1 MSDHRETGHTRKG
14 EAGQRSDQD
23 RQDRNDPLVL
33 IDECLA
39 AIPDDDPR
47 QKILFRLRHLLLQE
61 GVVRQQ
67 REAEFK
73 KISEVVAKLT
83 APANRIGT
91 LLELPAEG
99 LARIVVGGAEY
110 YTNVDPRVPAADL
123 KIGTQILVNEAYA
136 LIKTL
141 GYDRS
146 GPVLKVAETLPDGRL
161 RFEQEPGRQALIL
174 QRSSDLMGI
183 ELKAGDEVRID
194 PSHRIAIER
203 LEDRK
208 ADTHLLDEVPTVTWE
223 QIGGQQAAIAAIR
236 KAIEYPLLHA
246 ETFAQYRFTQP
257 KGFLL
262 YGPPGCGKTLIGQAA
277 AASLSKLVSEA
288 QPDSTEHSPVHP
300 PTPHAPRRVSD
311 PIHTSDPITGGVFL
325 HVKGPEILNM
335 WLGESER
342 MVRDL
347 FAQAR
352 ARRKAG
358 SLPFIFIDE
367 AESILGTRRA
377 MRAFNI
383 SNTLVP
389 MFCSEMD
396 GIESL
401 REVVIILASNR
412 PDLIDPAVLRPG
424 RIDRKI
430 KVGRPGKEEAA
441 EILRVYLTP
450 ELPLDPSLVA
460 AHRGDKEAACGS
472 LISQTVDAVFR
483 RTDDTRLLSI
493 RLRSGQHKI
502 LYRGDLVSG
511 AILASIVQRAKE
523 RAIER
528 TIAIRPPLGGEL
540 AAEEAAGAVGYGGL
554 TVDDLLISTNAEFR
568 EGEMLPPDDAAEEW
582 LKLLDHHPEQVVG
595 ISLFRKGRMGEE
607 RLMGQ
612 II

>member
-1 MSDHRETGHTRKG
+1 MSDHRSPADKKDTLPGDGSSR
-14 EAGQRSDQD
+14 EAGKRET
-23 RQDRNDPLVL
+23 RTGPDPLEL
-33 IDECLA
+33 IEQCLA
-39 AIPDDDPR
+39 SFSEDDPR
-47 QKILFRLRHLLLQE
+47 QKILYKLRH
-61 GVVRQQ
+61 VVMVGAAANQQ

-91 LLELPAEG
+91 LLELPGEG

-110 YTNVDPRVPAADL
+110 YANVDPRVLPADL

-136 LIKTL
+136 VIKTL
-141 GYDRS
+141 GYDLN
-146 GPVLKVAETLPDGRL
+146 GPILKVTESLPDGRL
-161 RFEQEPGRQALIL
+161 RFEQEMGRQSLIL
-174 QRSSDLMGI
+174 QRSSDLAGVD
-183 ELKAGDEVRID
+183 LKAGDEVRID
-194 PSHRIAIER
+194 PSHHVALEK
-203 LEDRK
+203 LEDRRATK
-208 ADTHLLDEVPTVTWE
+208 HVLDEVPNVTWE
-223 QIGGQQAAIAAIR
+223 QIGGQREAIAAIR

-246 ETFAQYRFTQP
+246 ETFETFKFSQP

-277 AASLSKLVSEA
+277 AGSLSRLVGESKQEGA
-288 QPDSTEHSPVHP
+288 KGSDARPPV
-300 PTPHAPRRVSD
+300 
-311 PIHTSDPITGGVFL
+311 TGGAFL

-352 ARRKAG
+352 ARRKDGA
-358 SLPFIFIDE
+358 LPFIFIDE

-377 MRAFNI
+377 MRSFNI

-430 KVGRPGKEEAA
+430 KVGRPNRESAA
-441 EILRVYLTP
+441 EILRVYLTE
-450 ELPLDPSLVA
+450 ELPFDPDLVAERGGEPAKVCASLVEEVIETIFKRA
-460 AHRGDKEAACGS
+460 DEN
-472 LISQTVDAVFR
+472 
-483 RTDDTRLLSI
+483 RLLSV
-493 RLRSGQHKI
+493 RLRNGHSKV

-511 AILASIVQRAKE
+511 SILASIVQRAKE
-523 RAIER
+523 KAIDR
-528 TIAIRPPLGGEL
+528 TIQ
-540 AAEEAAGAVGYGGL
+540 AGKPAGL
-554 TVDDLLISTNAEFR
+554 SAQDLLDAVSEEFR

-595 ISLFRKGRMGEE
+595 ISSFRRGRQAEE
-607 RLMGQ
+607 RLVSQ

>member
-1 MSDHRETGHTRKG
+1 MSDHREPGTGPKK
-14 EAGQRSDQD
+14 EAGPRASPD
-23 RQDRNDPLVL
+23 RPDRNDPLAL

-39 AIPDDDPR
+39 SVPDDDPR
-47 QKILFRLRHLLLQE
+47 QKILFKLRHLLLQD
-61 GVVRQQ
+61 GVGRQQ

-73 KISEVVAKLT
+73 KLSEVVGKLT

-91 LLELPAEG
+91 LLELPADG

-110 YTNVDPRVPAADL
+110 YTNVDPRVPSTDL

-141 GYDRS
+141 GYDRN
-146 GPVLKVAETLPDGRL
+146 GPVLKVAEALPDGRL

-174 QRSSDLMGI
+174 LRSTDLAGVD
-183 ELKAGDEVRID
+183 LKAGDEVRID

-203 LEDRK
+203 LADRK
-208 ADTHLLDEVPTVTWE
+208 ADAHLLDEVPTVTWE
-223 QIGGQQAAIAAIR
+223 QIGGQQAAIEAIR

-246 ETFAQYRFTQP
+246 DTFAQYKFTQP

-262 YGPPGCGKTLIGQAA
+262 HGPPGCGKTLIGQAA
-277 AASLSKLVSEA
+277 AASLSKLIGEA
-288 QPDSTEHSPVHP
+288 KVDSPDRVPV
-300 PTPHAPRRVSD
+300 
-311 PIHTSDPITGGVFL
+311 TGGVFL

-358 SLPFIFIDE
+358 ALPFIFIDE

-377 MRAFNI
+377 MRSFNI

-401 REVVIILASNR
+401 RDVVIILASNR

-430 KVGRPGKEEAA
+430 KVSRPGREESA
-441 EILRVYLTP
+441 EILKVYLTP
-450 ELPLDPSLVA
+450 ELPLDPSLVEA
-460 AHRGDKEAACGS
+460 SGGDKAVACRS
-472 LISQTVDAVFR
+472 LITQTVEAVFR
-483 RTDDTRLLSI
+483 RTDETRILSI
-493 RLRSGQHKI
+493 RLRSGQHKV
-502 LYRGDLVSG
+502 LYRADLVSG

-528 TIAIRPPLGGEL
+528 DISLRT
-540 AAEEAAGAVGYGGL
+540 EAAGAAGGGL
-554 TVDDLLISTNAEFR
+554 TVNDLLTSANAEFR

-582 LKLLDHHPEQVVG
+582 LKLLDHHREQVIG
-595 ISLFRKGRMGEE
+595 ISSFRKGRPSEE
-607 RLMGQ
+607 RLVGQ